1 MGTYPF
7 LGRRNSSMGG
17 KNHLAA
23 STDTE
28 DNQNHDTCSNRRVR
42 ALDDA
47 IMTVLYL
54 EIQRPALG
62 LPR

>member
-1 MGTYPF
+1 METYTF

-28 DNQNHDTCSNRRVR
+28 DDQNHDTCSNRRVR
-42 ALDDA
+42 AMDDA
-47 IMTVLYL
+47 VMTIPYL
-54 EIQRPALG
+54 EIQRPALE
-62 LPR
+62 LSH